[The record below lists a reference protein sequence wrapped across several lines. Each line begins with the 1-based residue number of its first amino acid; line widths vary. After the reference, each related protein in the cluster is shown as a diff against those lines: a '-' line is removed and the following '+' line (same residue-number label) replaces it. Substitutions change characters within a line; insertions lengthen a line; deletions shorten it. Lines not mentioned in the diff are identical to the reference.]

1 MVLSADLVR
10 QAQALLEGA
19 KVIRCICHKN
29 PDGDAI
35 GSLLGIGLLLEQAYP
50 QKTVTLHCKD
60 PVPDMFQVLPGAS
73 RVLGAPVLQPGDAA
87 VILDSAEPK
96 LTDFHVSHTQ
106 LFDKSMPVLVLDH
119 HPGNPNFGTV
129 NIIEPQSASTCEI
142 IVSLADAL
150 GWSISTD
157 VATALLTGVYT
168 DTGGLLHSN
177 TSAGVYRTT
186 ARLLRAGARHQLIV
200 TAVFRT
206 AKLST
211 LKLWGRVLEKITLTE
226 EGGAVSAVTEGDFRA
241 TGADGSE
248 LAGAIDYV
256 NAVPGMRFSMVL
268 SERDGKVKGSLR
280 TLRDDVDVA
289 AMAGKFQGGG
299 HKKAAGFAVTGKL
312 KPEMRWKVVDPT
324 GTPVSVT
331 PSAPQAEPAS
341 PGAPSPQL
349 SAAAA
354 VPRQQPSRPPAA

>member
-1 MVLSADLVR
+1 MPLSADT
-10 QAQALLEGA
+10 ATKAEALLLGA
-19 KVIRCICHKN
+19 RTIRCVCHRG

-50 QKTVTLHCKD
+50 DKQITMHCKD
-60 PVPDMFQVLPGAS
+60 AVPDMFSFLPSAV
-73 RVLGAPVLQPGDAA
+73 RVQGPPELRQGDA
-87 VILDSAEPK
+87 VVFVDCAEPK
-96 LTDFHVSHTQ
+96 LTDMLQTHPQ
-106 LFDKSMPVLVLDH
+106 MFDGSVPTLNIDH
-119 HPGNPNFGTV
+119 HPGNPLFGTV
-129 NIIEPQSASTCEI
+129 NIVDPASASACEI
-142 IVSLADAL
+142 VAALADAL
-150 GWSISTD
+150 QWNMSGDI
-157 VATALLTGVYT
+157 ATCLLTGVYT

-177 TSAGVYRTT
+177 TSVQVYRTV
-186 ARLLRAGARHQLIV
+186 ARLLRAGARHQLLV

-211 LKLWGRVLEKITLTE
+211 LKLWGRVLEKISLTE

-248 LAGAIDYV
+248 LTGAIDYV

-299 HKKAAGFAVTGKL
+299 HKKAAGFAVPGKL
-312 KPEMRWKVVDPT
+312 KPEVRWTVVDPA
-324 GTPVSVT
+324 GSPVAVT
-331 PSAPQAEPAS
+331 PAS
-341 PGAPSPQL
+341 PAVSS
-349 SAAAA
+349 SAS
-354 VPRQQPSRPPAA
+354 VPLQA